1 MIHIHPFPARMA
13 PEIALK
19 GLEGLPKEYVVLDP
33 MSGSGMVLGTA
44 AKIGLKAVGYDLDP
58 LACLIS
64 RANGR
69 SVCADKVLKSLDSL
83 LKCCRDVD
91 QKDIHLSWIDSD
103 QETQKYIDFWFGPMQ
118 QRQLRALS
126 YFLVEKPFIKNE
138 RILDI
143 LRISVS
149 RLIITKEPKASFA
162 RDTAHSRPHRTIRE
176 NLFDVFEAIPK
187 SLSHVLTALK
197 PDQIKSDVKSYR
209 GDARK
214 MGRVADESVDCIITS
229 PPYLNAIDYM
239 RGHKLSLVWMGY
251 SVAELRNIRGRSV
264 GAEIV
269 LDGEYDKEFGAFLG
283 NLHDDI
289 DEKKR
294 RILTRYYSD
303 LCGLTRDAFRVL
315 KENRD
320 ATYVMGNSHVKGNE
334 IRNSDLLILAAE
346 KAGFVVSDVKTR
358 NIPENR
364 RYMPMMNS
372 EKTALSNRMKL
383 EYVIKFHKPVSS
395 T

>member
-1 MIHIHPFPARMA
+1 M
-13 PEIALK
+13 
-19 GLEGLPKEYVVLDP
+19 
-33 MSGSGMVLGTA
+33 
-44 AKIGLKAVGYDLDP
+44 
-58 LACLIS
+58 
-64 RANGR
+64 
-69 SVCADKVLKSLDSL
+69 
-83 LKCCRDVD
+83 
-91 QKDIHLSWIDSD
+91 
-103 QETQKYIDFWFGPMQ
+103 
-118 QRQLRALS
+118 
-126 YFLVEKPFIKNE
+126 
-138 RILDI
+138 
-143 LRISVS
+143 
-149 RLIITKEPKASFA
+149 IITKEPKASFA

-303 LCGLTRDAFRVL
+303 LCGLTRDACL
-315 KENRD
+315 LYTSPSPRD
-320 ATYVMGNSHVKGNE
+320 S
-334 IRNSDLLILAAE
+334 
-346 KAGFVVSDVKTR
+346 
-358 NIPENR
+358 
-364 RYMPMMNS
+364 
-372 EKTALSNRMKL
+372 
-383 EYVIKFHKPVSS
+383 
-395 T
+395 